1 MQVVGSITKWLNIR
15 SESLFDNK
23 SIGFVPTM
31 GYLHQG
37 HLSLMRKAREQNDL
51 VVVSI
56 YVNPTQ
62 FVPGEDFEHYPRD
75 EKRDLALLE
84 AEGVDYVI
92 TPSDQDIYPEGF
104 STYIEP
110 PAASQGWCGNARPG
124 HFRGVCTIVAILFNL
139 VRPDK
144 VYLGRKDAQQ
154 SVVIRSMTNDFRFP
168 VEIVVCPIIREPDGL
183 AMSSRNVYL
192 TLEERNKALVLHDT
206 LVLGMQQYKAERRH
220 AADIITQGKQ
230 QIQQIE
236 GVRLDYLGIVEQ
248 NTFKPVD
255 IVQSGNFYIGA
266 IYLGKTRLIDN
277 LVFGQ
282 GGNQSCNA

>member
-1 MQVVGSITKWLNIR
+1 LQVVGSMTDWIKLR
-15 SESLFDNK
+15 SESLFHNK

-51 VVVSI
+51 VVASI

-75 EKRDLALLE
+75 EKRDLAMLE

-92 TPSDQDIYPEGF
+92 TPSDQDIYPNGF

-110 PAASQGWCGNARPG
+110 PAASQGWCGDARPG
-124 HFRGVCTIVAILFNL
+124 HFRGVCTIISILFNL
-139 VRPDK
+139 VRPDR

-154 SVVIRSMTNDFRFP
+154 SVVIRSMINDFRFP

-192 TLEERNKALVLHDT
+192 SPEERKKALVLHDT
-206 LVLGMQQYKAERRH
+206 LELGIQQYKAEKRC
-220 AADIITQGKQ
+220 AADIISQGKQ
-230 QIQQIE
+230 QIQKID

-248 NTFKPVD
+248 NRFTPVD
-255 IVQSGNFYIGA
+255 IAQSGNFYIGA

-282 GGNQSCNA
+282 GGN

>member
-1 MQVVGSITKWLNIR
+1 MQVVGSMTDWIKLR
-15 SESLFDNK
+15 SESLFINK

-37 HLSLMRKAREQNDL
+37 HLSLIRKARVQSDL

-75 EKRDLALLE
+75 EKRDLSLLE

-92 TPSDQDIYPEGF
+92 TPSDQDIYPNGF

-110 PAASQGWCGNARPG
+110 PAASSGWCGDARPG

-139 VRPDK
+139 VRPDR

-168 VEIVVCPIIREPDGL
+168 VEIVVCPIIREQDGL

-192 TLEERNKALVLHDT
+192 SSEERKKALVLHDT
-206 LVLGMQQYKAERRH
+206 LVQGIRKYQTEKLSAV
-220 AADIITQGKQ
+220 DIITRGKQ

-255 IVQSGNFYIGA
+255 IVQPGNFYIGA

-282 GGNQSCNA
+282 EEY